1 MCVCVCVGG
10 RGVEARGGW
19 GRGSGTFLDR
29 DVSSQDVS
37 IQTFRPIFYARTFR
51 PIISR
56 HFVPYYEVP
65 FYQIVYARFFF
76 S

>member
-1 MCVCVCVGG
+1 M
-10 RGVEARGGW
+10 EAGEGW
-19 GRGSGTFLDR
+19 GRGSGTFRAR

-37 IQTFRPIFYARTFR
+37 IQTFRPIFHAGTFR

-56 HFVPYYEVP
+56 HFVPYYDEVP